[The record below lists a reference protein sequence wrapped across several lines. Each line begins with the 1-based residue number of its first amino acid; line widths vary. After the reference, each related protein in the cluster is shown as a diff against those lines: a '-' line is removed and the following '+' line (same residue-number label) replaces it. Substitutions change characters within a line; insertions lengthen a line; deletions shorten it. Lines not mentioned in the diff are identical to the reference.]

1 MNFSCETIINE
12 NEKLKSTDLDKSC
25 LNIFDYLKLHH
36 NIDFLQIDIQK
47 NDNIENLFLHKDENY
62 ENYLVNTLEFLQNCD
77 TTIIFH
83 FLSKNQDSFKSVE
96 NHLGSIQMSL
106 LIFSQSL
113 FNKYMEKTIN
123 EISLVDHVTGSYNRC
138 YLDNYASKLLSLS
151 NREQKKV
158 AFIKVGIDQF
168 RAVIDEFDY
177 IIGDKVLK
185 ALAKT
190 LKESVRESDLVIKIS
205 DDEFLV
211 ILLNIINEDNAI
223 LISQKLIDNFS
234 KKEVIINEQTKQT
247 LMKTICSGVSIYPD
261 NATTIDEI
269 IKKSDIAL
277 YEARNRG
284 RSQVF
289 MFSEED
295 TNKIDFF

>member
-12 NEKLKSTDLDKSC
+12 NEKLKLTDLDKSC

-36 NIDFLQIDIQK
+36 NINFLQIDIKK
-47 NDNIENLFLHKDENY
+47 NDNIQNLFLCAQKDED
-62 ENYLVNTLEFLQNCD
+62 YLVNTLEFQQNCD

-83 FLSKNQDSFKSVE
+83 FLSQNEE
-96 NHLGSIQMSL
+96 NFELIKTHLDSIQMSL

-113 FNKYMEKTIN
+113 FNKFMERTLN
-123 EISLVDHVTGSYNRC
+123 EMSLIDHLTGSYNRC
-138 YLDNYASKLLSLS
+138 YLDNYAGNLLSIS
-151 NREQKKV
+151 NREQKKI
-158 AFIKVGIDQF
+158 AFIKIGIDQF
-168 RAVIDEFDY
+168 KAVIDEFDY
-177 IIGDKVLK
+177 EVGDKVLK
-185 ALAKT
+185 ALATT
-190 LKESVRESDLVIKIS
+190 LKDSIRESDLVIKIS
-205 DDEFLV
+205 NDEFLV
-211 ILLNIINEDNAI
+211 ILQNIINENNAI
-223 LISQKLIDNFS
+223 LISQKLIENFS
-234 KKEVIINEQTKQT
+234 KKEVLINEQTKQI
-247 LMKTICSGVSIYPD
+247 LMKTICGGVSIYPD
-261 NATTIDEI
+261 NATTLDEI

>member
-234 KKEVIINEQTKQT
+234 KEKVIINEQTKQT